1 LALPGLVQ
9 SRVLRS
15 GGHPG
20 WSDAMDASSAG
31 VQGLAETDEDE
42 EIDGDGPEQKRVHDK
57 AAMLAVHLAGHRKA
71 G

>member
-1 LALPGLVQ
+1 
-9 SRVLRS
+9 
-15 GGHPG
+15 
-20 WSDAMDASSAG
+20 MDASSAG